1 MTEKLHVLIIEDSQ
15 GDSRL
20 VQEMLLESRSVE
32 FDVQRV
38 ELLKDG
44 LDRMSNFH
52 FDVVLL
58 DLSLPDS
65 AGVETLMAVRN
76 FKSDQNVIVM
86 TGQEDESIGLQATL
100 AGAQDYLVKGQ
111 VSSQVLIR
119 SIRYSIERKR
129 FEKKLEHMATHDSLT
144 GLPNRKLF
152 DINLHQALQRAKRE
166 QHTDPEDGKV
176 AVMLLD
182 LDNFKQVNDTHGH
195 VYGDKLLCSVA
206 ERLKNCMRST
216 DTVARMGGDEFT
228 PVIEDIASQEDCVAA
243 ASKVLKALQEPI
255 VVENKTLH
263 TSVSIG
269 ISLFP
274 QDGQTAETLLQFA
287 DIAMYHAKKTRHSFK
302 FYSDEPVLSSTK

>member
-1 MTEKLHVLIIEDSQ
+1 MTEKLHVLVIEDSK

-20 VQEMLLESRSVE
+20 IQEMLLESKSVE

-38 ELLKDG
+38 EFLKDG
-44 LDRMSNFH
+44 LDRLYKFN

-58 DLSLPDS
+58 DLALPDS
-65 AGVETLMAVRN
+65 VGVDTLLAVRH
-76 FKSDQNVIVM
+76 FKSEQNIIVM
-86 TGQEDESIGLQATL
+86 TGLEDEAMGLQATL
-100 AGAQDYLVKGQ
+100 AGAQDYIVKGQ

-119 SIRYSIERKR
+119 AIRYSIERKR

-144 GLPNRKLF
+144 GLPNRQLF
-152 DINLHQALQRAKRE
+152 DINLQQALQRARRE
-166 QHTDPEDGKV
+166 KHNNPAEGNV

-182 LDNFKQVNDTHGH
+182 LDNFKQVNDVHGH

-228 PVIEDIASQEDCVAA
+228 LVIEAVTSTQDCIAA
-243 ASKVLKALQEPI
+243 ATKVLHALQDPI
-255 VVENKTLH
+255 IIEGKSLH

-274 QDGQTAETLLQFA
+274 RDGQTAETLLQYS
-287 DIAMYHAKKTRHSFK
+287 DIAMYHAKKSRHTYK
-302 FYSDEPVLSSTK
+302 FYSDEPILVSE